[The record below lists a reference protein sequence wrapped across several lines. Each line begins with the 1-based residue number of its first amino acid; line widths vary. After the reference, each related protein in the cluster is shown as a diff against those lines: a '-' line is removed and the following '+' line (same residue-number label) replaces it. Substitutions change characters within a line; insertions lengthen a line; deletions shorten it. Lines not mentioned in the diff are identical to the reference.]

1 MSVTVTYSNGKIH
14 YTKLFNLY
22 FLIFVLI
29 SVIVISTTFSWFIY
43 SNYSIQAEQFRLA
56 TTQSKYQ
63 QQEQAVISLRA
74 ETNYKVALFA
84 KKVGEMQAEINRL
97 NMLGGQLAK
106 TANLTRDEF
115 DFSKKPS
122 SINAADNDNPQAV
135 DLLGLLEKMDLL
147 SLELNNRAHQLSL
160 LETLLVNHN
169 ITNEV
174 ILKGRPTV
182 QRGTWLSSPYG
193 IRKDPFTG
201 KATMHKGIDF
211 AGKSGMNIIATGA
224 GIVTWAGKRSGYG
237 LMVEINHGNGISTRY
252 AHAKKILTQEGDV
265 VGKGQ
270 TIAVMGNTGRSTG
283 PHVHYEV
290 LKSGRQINP
299 KRYIYR

>member
-106 TANLTRDEF
+106 TANLTRGEF

-122 SINAADNDNPQAV
+122 TINAVDNDNPQTV

-211 AGKSGMNIIATGA
+211 AGKSGMDIIATGA

>member
-1 MSVTVTYSNGKIH
+1 MSVTVTYSDGKIH

-29 SVIVISTTFSWFIY
+29 SVIVISTIFSWFIY

-56 TTQSKYQ
+56 TTQNKYQ
-63 QQEQAVISLRA
+63 QQEKAVFSLRS
-74 ETNYKVALFA
+74 ETNYKIATFA
-84 KKVGEMQAEINRL
+84 KKVGEMQAEIQRL
-97 NMLGGQLAK
+97 NLLGDKLAK
-106 TANLTRDEF
+106 TANLTQGEF
-115 DFSKKPS
+115 DFRNKPTIDS
-122 SINAADNDNPQAV
+122 LSVKETIYTV
-135 DLLGLLEKMDLL
+135 DLQDLLAEMDLL
-147 SLELNNRAHQLSL
+147 SLELNNRSHQLTL
-160 LETLLVNHN
+160 LETLLLNHN
-169 ITNEV
+169 ITNEAV
-174 ILKGRPTV
+174 LKGRPTV

-224 GIVTWAGKRSGYG
+224 GVVTWAGKRSGYG

-270 TIAVMGNTGRSTG
+270 TIAIMGNTGRSTG

-299 KRYIYR
+299 KRYVYR